1 MVEGAEALERAAHT
15 LRDVRGPLSR
25 YCRYLLYRGR
35 VAEVAG
41 LLNEVHALAYAVA
54 KLAESIGGRLGHP
67 PEVEEAL
74 VELLDASREELECK
88 VLRPCGLR
96 EAREREREALERL
109 KEALKGHGEVDK
121 AEAVEEYL
129 DEIRKKDKD
138 YVWTG
143 PRGVNKLRKAL
154 GASRIPFR
162 RGLRRALEGVMKD
175 ETVREL
181 LEVSRVGYDDPAK
194 VAEDPPVR
202 RIRNKLMHADPVLE
216 GSEEHADLTELL
228 RVHLESITLKVLG
241 AWARAIEGKLKAVGE
256 RRPDG

>member
-25 YCRYLLYRGR
+25 HCRYLLYRGR

-67 PEVEEAL
+67 PEVKGTL

-88 VLRPCGLR
+88 VLRPRGLR

-129 DEIRKKDKD
+129 DKIRERD
-138 YVWTG
+138 YVWMG
-143 PRGVNKLRKAL
+143 PRDVGELLGNAL
-154 GASRIPFR
+154 GTRGIPFG
-162 RGLRRALEGVMKD
+162 RGLRRALEGAMKD
-175 ETVREL
+175 GAVRKL
-181 LEVSRVGYDDPAK
+181 LKVLRVGYDDPAK

-216 GSEEHADLTELL
+216 GPEEHADLTELL
-228 RVHLESITLKVLG
+228 RVHLEGITLRVLG
-241 AWARAIEGKLKAVGE
+241 AWAGAIEEKSKAAGKRSL
-256 RRPDG
+256 DG